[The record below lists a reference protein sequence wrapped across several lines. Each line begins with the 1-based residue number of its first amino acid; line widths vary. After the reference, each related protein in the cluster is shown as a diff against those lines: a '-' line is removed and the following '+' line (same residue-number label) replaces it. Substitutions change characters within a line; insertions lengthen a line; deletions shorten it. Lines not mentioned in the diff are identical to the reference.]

1 MSRRD
6 AIARLLMA
14 QQPPVGDWKRQFHQ
28 QMFNQQQEPLTR
40 AGPLTSPDVLSPQ
53 VPLSNAM
60 PQNPVA
66 TNMPNPGMP
75 PAPAPVPVD
84 EFGRPK
90 LFAPR
95 MLPSPEDQYGGN
107 PFEL

>member
-6 AIARLLMA
+6 AITRLLMA

-28 QMFNQQQEPLTR
+28 QMYNQQPEPVRTGPLTR
-40 AGPLTSPDVLSPQ
+40 PDILSPQ
-53 VPLSNAM
+53 VPLPNAM
-60 PQNPVA
+60 PQNPVT
-66 TNMPNPGMP
+66 TNMPNLGIP

-95 MLPSPEDQYGGN
+95 MLPSTEDQYSGN